1 MSNISLISP
10 LSVFHG
16 TKTSHISQ
24 LKKHT
29 FSYQSTQPK
38 QNCSMHDS
46 EASQG
51 VMGLRCNERWVLKKQ
66 DKEGLQ
72 KSTYTQWHNAQG
84 RQLLFSVFNTSQNS
98 FSRNCASPSAYSTK
112 LLFFWK
118 AFWLP
123 CFFFFFFWFSS
134 LAWVRT
140 TAHFNWSRIWI
151 RVSLLLK
158 KNCLM
163 YPFLTPPCF

>member
-1 MSNISLISP
+1 MFHRIPIRLPLFINMFSFTMSNISLISP

-84 RQLLFSVFNTSQNS
+84 RVSIYYRIQSGIRVKSYCRLNFLRVSIFNLERLDILQE
-98 FSRNCASPSAYSTK
+98 STGQPCIK
-112 LLFFWK
+112 LLSIQ
-118 AFWLP
+118 
-123 CFFFFFFWFSS
+123 FS
-134 LAWVRT
+134 
-140 TAHFNWSRIWI
+140 
-151 RVSLLLK
+151 
-158 KNCLM
+158 
-163 YPFLTPPCF
+163 

>member
-1 MSNISLISP
+1 MFHRIPIRLPLFINMFSFTMSNISLISP

-123 CFFFFFFWFSS
+123 CFFFFFLF
-134 LAWVRT
+134 
-140 TAHFNWSRIWI
+140 
-151 RVSLLLK
+151 LLPK
-158 KNCLM
+158 EINHCC
-163 YPFLTPPCF
+163 T